1 MLNPPSRRSVAWT
14 CAVVLASMAPGVGLG
29 TEKSSDVAIAEMTVS
44 DIEACIERAAPEKSS
59 MQKAKLRAVDR
70 EGEVTESHA
79 TIYWKKTDEGLS
91 RAMVRFSAPPDLR
104 GSALLLLEKE
114 DEDTEM
120 FIYLPEFGN
129 VRRVTMGMM
138 SGSMFGTDFT
148 YEEFER
154 LYGLSGE
161 LDSKRLED
169 SVVDEQP
176 VFVLEGVPKED
187 EDSAYERIVQY
198 VEQERCIPLKSEF
211 FEGRGE
217 ATKVLSVDPATVRR
231 VKSAWVP
238 SQVQMRNLR
247 ENTHTD
253 LVFVKVAVDV
263 EIPDRVFSQRSLS
276 KGH

>member
-1 MLNPPSRRSVAWT
+1 MLKQGTRRAAAWT
-14 CAVVLASMAPGVGLG
+14 CGVVLTTLAPGVGLG
-29 TEKSSDVAIAEMTVS
+29 TNTAPEVALAEMTVS
-44 DIEACIERAAPEKSS
+44 DIEACVERSAPDRSS
-59 MQKAKLRAVDR
+59 MQKATLRAVDS
-70 EGEVTESHA
+70 EGGITESHA
-79 TIYWKKTDEGLS
+79 TIYWKKTDAGLS

-114 DEDTEM
+114 DEGIEM

-154 LYGLSGE
+154 LYGLSGDLVSRR
-161 LDSKRLED
+161 LDD
-169 SVVDEQP
+169 GVVENKP
-176 VFVLEGVPKED
+176 VFVLEGVPRQGD
-187 EDSAYERIVQY
+187 DSAYERIVQY

-217 ATKVLSVDPATVRR
+217 ATKVLSVDPAQVRR

-238 SQVQMRNLR
+238 SRVQMRNLK

-253 LVFVKVAVDV
+253 LVFVKVAIDVD
-263 EIPDRVFSQRSLS
+263 IPDRIFSQRSLS